1 MRYDE
6 TRARSSHG
14 AAPARAPQGTRRH
27 ALAVTAAGLVLWTSS
42 MSAYPRGLSSAPLSR
57 GRFGLS
63 SDTPPIRGPN
73 IENIVPWDTTYF
85 NSSDD
90 FSLLTDGTIL
100 INKAGLYHFVLSV
113 DWPGQHG
120 VDHDLRMTSI
130 RRQRPAGE
138 ASTTKGRDRIAS
150 ADIPGSD
157 APAVLRYEERW
168 KPGLVKAAST
178 ITHDIR
184 ISPAGFVKLG
194 DIAMLSLSQIG
205 DDTIG
210 ALAAKSLMVQ
220 ARVVGP
226 DMVRL
231 FLTNTAS
238 GFNIQIPEGTLKLL
252 VMSASQSRGESADA
266 YHVLHSP
273 SEDIAKG
280 ELIYAVVKS
289 RAVGDYLQGTAT
301 TYLQID
307 RLA

>member
-1 MRYDE
+1 MKYGENRFP
-6 TRARSSHG
+6 SNHG
-14 AAPARAPQGTRRH
+14 AAPARHRPFTRRH
-27 ALAVTAAGLVLWTSS
+27 ALAVTAGGLILWTSS
-42 MSAYPRGLSSAPLSR
+42 LSAYPRGLSSAPLSR

-63 SDTPPIRGPN
+63 SDTAPIKGPN
-73 IENIVPWDTTYF
+73 IENLVPWDTTYF
-85 NSSDD
+85 NSGDD
-90 FSLLTDGTIL
+90 FSLLPDGTIL
-100 INKAGLYHFVLSV
+100 INNAGLYHFVLSI

-130 RRQRPAGE
+130 RRQREAGE

-157 APAVLRYEERW
+157 SPAVLRYEEQW

-178 ITHDIR
+178 LTHDIR
-184 ISPAGFVKLG
+184 LSAAGSVKLG

-205 DDTIG
+205 DDVIG
-210 ALAAKSLMVQ
+210 ALAAKSLIVQ

-226 DMVRL
+226 DTVRI
-231 FLTNTAS
+231 FLTNTATR
-238 GFNIQIPEGTLKLL
+238 FNIQIPEGTLKLL

-289 RAVGDYLQGTAT
+289 KASGDYLQGTTT